1 MTNGVLIMNKV
12 KIIVDSTVDLTEE
25 IYKKYDI
32 DVIPLNINF
41 GEKTYKD
48 GVDIDAPTLFEKVNL
63 IGMLPNTSACSPSS
77 FIECF
82 KKYIDEGMDI
92 IFLGLSSTF
101 STTYQNAFIAKNEFS
116 KNRIYIID
124 SKSLSS
130 GTGLLVLKAAKLR
143 EEGKSAKEI
152 ALQIEKTVPNVV
164 AQFTIEELEYLHKGG
179 RCSGA
184 SKIFGHVFHI
194 RPYIK
199 VIDGKMIIYKKP
211 RGPMKVAIDQQLLD
225 VRESLEKIDQSVVII
240 THSLIDDDLLEYT
253 KNELGKIV
261 DPNSIIVTTAGC
273 VISAHCG
280 KGCIGIL
287 YTKTN

>member
-1 MTNGVLIMNKV
+1 MNKV

-25 IYKKYDI
+25 IYRKYDI
-32 DVIPLNINF
+32 DIIPLNISF
-41 GEKTYKD
+41 GEKTYRD
-48 GVDIDAPTLFEKVNL
+48 GIDIDTETLFEKIEL
-63 IGMLPNTSACSPSS
+63 IGMLPHTSASSPSS

-82 KKYIDEGMDI
+82 KKYIDKDMDI

-101 STTYQNAFIAKNEFS
+101 STTYQNAFIAKNEFPE
-116 KNRIYIID
+116 NRIFLID

-130 GTGLLVLKAAKLR
+130 GTGLLVLKAARLA

-152 ALQIEKTVPNVV
+152 AIQIEKTVPNVV

-194 RPYIK
+194 KPYIK
-199 VIDGKMIIYKKP
+199 VVDGKMIVYKKP
-211 RGPMKVAIDQQLLD
+211 RGPMKIAIDQQLLD

-240 THSLIDDDLLEYT
+240 THSLVDDDLLEYT